1 MAKEILIRQI
11 PDEISNWIEQERS
24 HNKMSQRE
32 FIISVL
38 GDVYNQKT
46 SNKSDIPGNLWQIVV
61 DLNLLCRVQLGYID
75 NRSG

>member
-11 PDEISNWIEQERS
+11 PDEISSWIEQERS

-38 GDVYNQKT
+38 GDVYNQKI
-46 SNKSDIPGNLWQIVV
+46 SDRRNIPGNLKKMRRIPKIS
-61 DLNLLCRVQLGYID
+61 NL
-75 NRSG
+75 